1 MKIYL
6 TEMEVYGKVFAGP
19 NIVASSF
26 EKAEQAAEQSGLI
39 VVGELDTLVV
49 NDDDKWYP
57 TTVDTENNRTV
68 H

>member
-19 NIVASSF
+19 NIVAPSF

-39 VVGELDTLVV
+39 VVGELDSLVV
-49 NDDDKWYP
+49 NEDDTFYPSTIEPEDK
-57 TTVDTENNRTV
+57 RTV